1 MVIFYSSNRKPKKRL
16 SAKKLTLSKWPHFR
30 WPKYWSVI
38 FSISL
43 SNEYPGLISFRIDW
57 FDLLAVQRTLKVYR
71 HIYIYP
77 HPH

>member
-16 SAKKLTLSKWPHFR
+16 SAKELTLSNWPHFR
-30 WPKYWSVI
+30 WPKYWSVS

-57 FDLLAVQRTLKVYR
+57 FDLLAVQRTLKVYI

>member
-16 SAKKLTLSKWPHFR
+16 SAKELTLSNWPHFR
-30 WPKYWSVI
+30 WPKYWSVS

-57 FDLLAVQRTLKVYR
+57 FDLAVQRTLKVYI